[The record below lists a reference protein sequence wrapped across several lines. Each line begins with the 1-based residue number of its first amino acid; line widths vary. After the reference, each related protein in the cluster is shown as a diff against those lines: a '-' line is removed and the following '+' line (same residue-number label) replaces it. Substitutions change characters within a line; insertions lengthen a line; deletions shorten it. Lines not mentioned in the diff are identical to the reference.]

1 MGKLCSKETQTVQSS
16 HIDTEPEISIK
27 KFSSSGD
34 SYYNLQE
41 KKFNYFQKLNFADFL
56 YSLVNF
62 SNENATLEDDYS
74 QTKIDYSMENPFFCE
89 LFSNDIFQSFLEN
102 KILKHK
108 SIYNDAGNNEKV
120 WNIFKSTVLAQN
132 DALGAKLAQ
141 DAKQKGDE
149 NADKNSI
156 VKKGDA
162 LAYGIL
168 YCVGANFIKIKA
180 LFNIFQQEGQLKTSE
195 KFSEFLLSLT
205 LIPSYCMASARNK
218 LSNVEEIGAI
228 EKDKLRELISTSE
241 LKDCQNAVKVI
252 NQMLFGDDL
261 SGALTYDQFK
271 AKFSAD
277 IGFMLSPSGMRN
289 FLEEHNT

>member
-108 SIYNDAGNNEKV
+108 SI
-120 WNIFKSTVLAQN
+120 
-132 DALGAKLAQ
+132 
-141 DAKQKGDE
+141 
-149 NADKNSI
+149 
-156 VKKGDA
+156 
-162 LAYGIL
+162 
-168 YCVGANFIKIKA
+168 
-180 LFNIFQQEGQLKTSE
+180 
-195 KFSEFLLSLT
+195 
-205 LIPSYCMASARNK
+205 
-218 LSNVEEIGAI
+218 
-228 EKDKLRELISTSE
+228 
-241 LKDCQNAVKVI
+241 
-252 NQMLFGDDL
+252 
-261 SGALTYDQFK
+261 
-271 AKFSAD
+271 
-277 IGFMLSPSGMRN
+277 
-289 FLEEHNT
+289 